1 MAEKLIVATYLNQE
15 EKNWLQNKAK
25 KDMRSMAFELRMLVR
40 EQMCDELDKKHK

>member
-15 EKNWLQNKAK
+15 EKNWLQTKAK

-40 EQMCDELDKKHK
+40 DQMRDELDQKHK